1 MTESKAFMRQAKT
14 HQEIAQRRT
23 EQLLVEKIA
32 LSQQQAQMLKRSSKK
47 LAAALIVELEHGKWM
62 KDLQEHAKVHAAVA
76 RPQLQ
81 GHIPRGGGRGILVT
95 SHRACTAQ
103 VPSHMSDDYR
113 KMAIKLGLP
122 AEPPLYTIG
131 NPIYLAQRM
140 QKRLLKPKK
149 ASAFASKA
157 VG

>member
-76 RPQLQ
+76 RSQAKGCEALNERRSAPRALQ
-81 GHIPRGGGRGILVT
+81 IIR
-95 SHRACTAQ
+95 
-103 VPSHMSDDYR
+103 
-113 KMAIKLGLP
+113 
-122 AEPPLYTIG
+122 
-131 NPIYLAQRM
+131 
-140 QKRLLKPKK
+140 
-149 ASAFASKA
+149 
-157 VG
+157 